1 MAKKSLILYVSMT
14 GNTEK
19 VAMKLK
25 EVFEKRGAWGD
36 WKCDMLKVT
45 RHNYRSHGVNIND
58 YDFICVGSPILHG
71 TCAREFPD
79 ALVGTTPQA
88 AFGPEEGGPAGGTP
102 PWARESDKIRRAVV
116 FVTYTGD
123 RRGPPEATPTLAR
136 LEAHL
141 CDMGWQVVGKLAV
154 PGKIWR
160 KSSVDRVAS
169 KLYNMNVEEAS
180 GAIARYK
187 ENPNHPEFAKLSKE
201 DRALF
206 DAAVKTNE
214 DADPMW
220 KYQRIWH
227 YDVQNRPNE
236 RDLTKAGIFMEEIL
250 EDYYQPDQP
259 VEAMN
264 ASQYLC
270 IA

>member
-1 MAKKSLILYVSMT
+1 MAKKSLIMYVSFT

-19 VAMKLK
+19 VAMKMK

-36 WKCDMLKVT
+36 WKCDTLKIT

-58 YDFICVGSPILHG
+58 YDFICVGSPILHD
-71 TCAREFPD
+71 TSAKEFPD
-79 ALVGTTPQA
+79 ALVGVMPGA
-88 AFGPEEGGPAGGTP
+88 EFGSEGGGPP
-102 PWARESDKIRRAVV
+102 PWARQTDKIRRAVV

-141 CDMGWQVVGKLAV
+141 NDMGWQVVGKLAV

-160 KSSVDRVAS
+160 KSSVDKVAS
-169 KLYNMNVEEAS
+169 KLFNMNVEEAS

-187 ENPNHPEFAKLSKE
+187 ENPQHPEFAKLSKD

-206 DAAVKTNE
+206 DAAVKTQD

-227 YDVQNRPNE
+227 YGVQNRPSE
-236 RDLTKAGIFMEEIL
+236 RDLTKVGIFMEEIL
-250 EDYYQPDQP
+250 EDYYQPNQP
-259 VEAMN
+259 MEA
-264 ASQYLC
+264 AFSSQYLC

>member
-1 MAKKSLILYVSMT
+1 MAQKSLIMYVSMT

-25 EVFEKRGAWGD
+25 EVFGKKGAWGD
-36 WKCDMLKVT
+36 WECDTLKVT

-58 YDFICVGSPILHG
+58 YDFICVGSPILHC
-71 TCAREFPD
+71 TSAKEFPD
-79 ALVGTTPQA
+79 ALAGTMPAA
-88 AFGPEEGGPAGGTP
+88 AFGPDEGGPP
-102 PWARESDKIRRAVV
+102 PWASQPGKARRAVA

-141 CDMGWQVVGKLAV
+141 NDMGWQVVGKLAV
-154 PGKIWR
+154 PGRIWR
-160 KSSVDRVAS
+160 KSSVDKVAS
-169 KLYNMNVEEAS
+169 KLYNMNVEDAS

-187 ENPNHPEFAKLSKE
+187 ENPKHAEFAKLSKE

-206 DAAVKTNE
+206 DAAIKTNK

-220 KYQRIWH
+220 KYQRVWH

-236 RDLTKAGIFMEEIL
+236 RDLLKAQIFLEEIL
-250 EDYYQPDQP
+250 EDYYQPNQP
-259 VEAMN
+259 IEAMS
-264 ASQYLC
+264 ASQYIC

>member
-1 MAKKSLILYVSMT
+1 MTRKSLILYVSMT

-19 VAMKLK
+19 VALK
-25 EVFEKRGAWGD
+25 IKDVFEKKGAWGD
-36 WKCDMLKVT
+36 WECDILKVD

-58 YDFICVGSPILHG
+58 YDFLCVGSPILHG
-71 TCAREFPD
+71 TSAKEFPD
-79 ALVGTTPQA
+79 ALAGVTPGA
-88 AFGPEEGGPAGGTP
+88 TFGPEGGGPP
-102 PWARESDKIRRAVV
+102 PWASQPGKSKRAVV

-141 CDMGWQVVGKLAV
+141 NDMGWQVVGKLAV

-160 KSSVDRVAS
+160 KGSVDNVAT
-169 KLYNMNVEEAS
+169 KFYNLNVEEAS
-180 GAIARYK
+180 AAIARYQ
-187 ENPNHPEFAKLSKE
+187 ENPQHAEFAKLSKE

-206 DAAVKTNE
+206 DTAVKTKD

-227 YDVQNRPNE
+227 YDVQKRPNE
-236 RDLTKAGIFMEEIL
+236 RDLLKAQIFMEEIL
-250 EDYYQPDQP
+250 EDYYQPNQP
-259 VEAMN
+259 VEATS